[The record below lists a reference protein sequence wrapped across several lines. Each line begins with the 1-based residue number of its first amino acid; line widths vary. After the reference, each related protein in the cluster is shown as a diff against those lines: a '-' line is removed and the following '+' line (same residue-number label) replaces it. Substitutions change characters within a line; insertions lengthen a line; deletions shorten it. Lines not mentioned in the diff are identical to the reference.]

1 MKRNS
6 SVSDVLKPLADAPLQ
21 GYICNILQLADILD
35 WILHQ
40 VGRSKVYQTSFS
52 ISDEFLRRLHV
63 IEKSGNIS
71 DFLLILDNKATNK
84 TLKLWVFISKVI
96 QETYLAD
103 NHSKVLLVES
113 EHGDKVTVITSQNL
127 TRGNRME
134 SGIIST
140 DTDMFDTMKASFMDI
155 IKYHSIPFSEIME
168 QRMLEN
174 TEVLDIISDESLTLT
189 SNR

>member
-1 MKRNS
+1 M
-6 SVSDVLKPLADAPLQ
+6 
-21 GYICNILQLADILD
+21 
-35 WILHQ
+35 
-40 VGRSKVYQTSFS
+40 
-52 ISDEFLRRLHV
+52 
-63 IEKSGNIS
+63 
-71 DFLLILDNKATNK
+71 
-84 TLKLWVFISKVI
+84 FISKVI

-113 EHGDKVTVITSQNL
+113 ERGDKVTVITSQNL

-189 SNR
+189 ANH

>member
-1 MKRNS
+1 MKRS
-6 SVSDVLKPLADAPLQ
+6 SSIDSVLKPLAKAPLQ
-21 GYICNILQLADILD
+21 GYICNILQLADILE
-35 WILHQ
+35 WILSQ
-40 VGRSKVYQTSFS
+40 VGRSRVYQTSFS

-63 IEKSGNIS
+63 IEKSGNIA
-71 DFLLILDNKATNK
+71 DFTLILDNKATSK

-113 EHGDKVTVITSQNL
+113 EAGDKVTVITSQNL

-140 DTDMFDTMKASFMDI
+140 DPDMFDTMKTAFMDI
-155 IKYHSIPFSEIME
+155 VKYHSIPFSEIME
-168 QRMLEN
+168 HTLFEN
-174 TEVLDIISDESLTLT
+174 TENDGIHRRSDSQG
-189 SNR
+189 